1 MIKPTVRQKV
11 LIYLKKQGSASA
23 VQIARALKMSAAS
36 VRHHLSI
43 LVLDGRI
50 VLIGST
56 RNKGRGRP
64 IKVYGLSEKSLG
76 DNLALLSSVL
86 ISNGSGTLRVT
97 KWESFLHSLAA
108 EIADQIGRPN
118 TNDPMTK
125 RLTHLLEKLNEMH
138 YQSRWE
144 AGAEGPHILFAH
156 CPYAAI
162 IDKHP
167 ELCQMDGFLLGEE
180 MGAKARQLAKI
191 DRKPGGI
198 THCIFL
204 IS

>member
-1 MIKPTVRQKV
+1 MIRPTVRQKV
-11 LIYLKKQGSASA
+11 LNFLKKQGSASA
-23 VQIARALKMSAAS
+23 VQIALALKMSAAS

-43 LVLDGRI
+43 LIADGRI
-50 VLIGST
+50 VLIGIT

-76 DNLALLSSVL
+76 DNLSLLSSAL
-86 ISNGSGTLRVT
+86 LNNRSGTLPASKRQ
-97 KWESFLHSLAA
+97 SFLHSLAA
-108 EIADQIGRPN
+108 DVADQIGRPN

-144 AGAEGPHILFAH
+144 AGAEGPRILFAH

-180 MGAKARQLAKI
+180 MGAKARQLAKT

>member
-1 MIKPTVRQKV
+1 MLRITARQRV
-11 LIYLKKQGSASA
+11 LAYLKKQRSASA
-23 VQIARALKMSAAS
+23 IQIGRGLIMSAAN

-43 LVLDGRI
+43 LVADGRI
-50 VLIGST
+50 IMISET
-56 RNKGRGRP
+56 RKKGRGRP
-64 IKVYGLSEKSLG
+64 VKIYGLSEKSHG
-76 DNLALLSSVL
+76 DNLSLLSSAL
-86 ISNGSGTLRVT
+86 IKSWQKAFPISNRQS
-97 KWESFLHSLAA
+97 SLHSLAV
-108 EIADQIGRPN
+108 ELADQIGRTNPN
-118 TNDPMTK
+118 DLISK
-125 RLTHLLEKLNEMH
+125 RLTVLLEKLNEMH

-180 MGAKARQLAKI
+180 IGTEARQLAKI
-191 DRKPGGI
+191 DQKPDGI

-204 IS
+204 IT

>member
-1 MIKPTVRQKV
+1 MIRLTVRQKV
-11 LIYLKKQGSASA
+11 LNYLKKQGSASA
-23 VQIARALKMSAAS
+23 IQVARGLKMSAAS

-43 LVLDGRI
+43 LVADGRI
-50 VLIGST
+50 VLTGST
-56 RNKGRGRP
+56 RNRGRGRP
-64 IKVYGLSEKSLG
+64 IKVYALSEKSLG
-76 DNLALLSSVL
+76 DNLPLLSSAL
-86 ISNGSGTLRVT
+86 L
-97 KWESFLHSLAA
+97 KYWLESLPTSKQQSSLHSLAA
-108 EIADQIGRPN
+108 DVADQIGRPN
-118 TNDPMTK
+118 TTDSITM

-144 AGAEGPHILFAH
+144 AGGEGPRILFAH

-167 ELCQMDGFLLGEE
+167 ELCQLDRFLLGEE
-180 MGAKARQLAKI
+180 MGTQARQLAKI

-204 IS
+204 IT

>member
-1 MIKPTVRQKV
+1 MIRPTVRQKV
-11 LIYLKKQGSASA
+11 LNFLKKQGSASA
-23 VQIARALKMSAAS
+23 VQIALALKMSAAS

-43 LVLDGRI
+43 LIADGRI
-50 VLIGST
+50 VLIGIT

-76 DNLALLSSVL
+76 DNLSLLSSAL
-86 ISNGSGTLRVT
+86 LNHRSGTLPTSKRLP
-97 KWESFLHSLAA
+97 FLHSLAA
-108 EIADQIGRPN
+108 DIADQIGRPN
-118 TNDPMTK
+118 TKDPMTK
-125 RLTHLLEKLNEMH
+125 RLIHLLENLNEKH

-144 AGAEGPHILFAH
+144 AGAEGPRILFAH

-204 IS
+204 IL